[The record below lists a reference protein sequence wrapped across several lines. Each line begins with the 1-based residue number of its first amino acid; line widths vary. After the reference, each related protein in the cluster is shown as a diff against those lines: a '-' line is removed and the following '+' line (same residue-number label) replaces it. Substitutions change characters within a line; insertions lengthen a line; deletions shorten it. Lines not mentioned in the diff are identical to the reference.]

1 MASVTQKM
9 NVNLSTI
16 SPAWNI
22 LPVAVIATVAEI
34 LFFYF
39 FKKSNDMALVCLFQF
54 AGDPVHVLSQT
65 SVNSGVS
72 VAALVAVWCNAEKVE
87 AIVLELHQRATRSTL
102 FNFDSSKTKIRGV
115 VHSKNSSYTQKKI
128 RKNPKKS
135 EKK

>member
-115 VHSKNSSYTQKKI
+115 VHSKNSSYTQKKKSEKI
-128 RKNPKKS
+128 QKNPK
-135 EKK
+135 